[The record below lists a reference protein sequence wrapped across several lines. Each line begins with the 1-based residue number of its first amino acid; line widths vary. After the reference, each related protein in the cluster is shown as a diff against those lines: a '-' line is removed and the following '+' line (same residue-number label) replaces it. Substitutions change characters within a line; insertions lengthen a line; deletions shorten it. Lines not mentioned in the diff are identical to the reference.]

1 MPGVQPVRVDIE
13 GPFTLDFPTR
23 SRVADLE
30 SAMDGVSIDAPSDE
44 IDNSNRFGGGGYTL
58 DYAIW
63 GQAQV
68 AIPSPQTTS
77 FLQILG
83 DTLTASWVGSM
94 PTTQPANGVVIDV
107 TKQRLYFSG
116 SFAG

>member
-1 MPGVQPVRVDIE
+1 VG
-13 GPFTLDFPTR
+13 
-23 SRVADLE
+23 DLE
-30 SAMDGVSIDAPSDE
+30 SAVSGVSVDNPEIE
-44 IDNSNRFGGGGYTL
+44 IDNTTRFGGGGYTL

-68 AIPSPQTTS
+68 AIPSPQTTN

-116 SFAG
+116 NFAG

>member
-1 MPGVQPVRVDIE
+1 MAVEPIQV
-13 GPFTLDFPTR
+13 DFPLR
-23 SRVADLE
+23 ARVAAVEDGL
-30 SAMDGVSIDAPSDE
+30 DGVPSSASEYVFPGGQTFPAP
-44 IDNSNRFGGGGYTL
+44 GYTL

-68 AIPSPQTTS
+68 AIPSPQTTN

-94 PTTQPANGVVIDV
+94 PTTQPADGVVIDV

-116 SFAG
+116 NFAG